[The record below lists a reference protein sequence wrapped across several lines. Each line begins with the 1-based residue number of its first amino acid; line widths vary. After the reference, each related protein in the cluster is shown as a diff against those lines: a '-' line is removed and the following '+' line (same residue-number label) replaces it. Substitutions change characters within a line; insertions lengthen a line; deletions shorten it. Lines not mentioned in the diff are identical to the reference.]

1 MTRSVKMQLSFFLI
15 VLFGVISYNYV
26 ATRPVENTAVNSNVR
41 ERERAFIQKRA
52 EYIKSHGETSIAE
65 QEINK
70 ELALRRGYSLIN
82 SSSSYQRVEEQDLE
96 KFVK

>member
-1 MTRSVKMQLSFFLI
+1 M
-15 VLFGVISYNYV
+15 ISYNYV

-52 EYIKSHGETSIAE
+52 EYIKNHGATSMAD
-65 QEINK
+65 QEIK
-70 ELALRRGYSLIN
+70 QELAFRRAHFLIN
-82 SSSSYQRVEEQDLE
+82 SSSSYQSAKEQDLE